1 MSLASSPPKQHDWSW
16 VFVKYYVYGTTKPAL
31 QLDGK
36 VTSCVPPFLSRNQCN
51 DLNCGHSLL

>member
-31 QLDGK
+31 QLDWE
-36 VTSCVPPFLSRNQCN
+36 VISCVCLPF
-51 DLNCGHSLL
+51 